1 MRLFSIHCTAISMYR
16 RLVRFLLPL
25 GGNQCSTDL
34 LVFSMLIPSASHLSM
49 LMLASEMLVR
59 GSNPVDRERVEES
72 G

>member
-1 MRLFSIHCTAISMYR
+1 
-16 RLVRFLLPL
+16 LPL

-59 GSNPVDRERVEES
+59 GSKRVDRERVEES